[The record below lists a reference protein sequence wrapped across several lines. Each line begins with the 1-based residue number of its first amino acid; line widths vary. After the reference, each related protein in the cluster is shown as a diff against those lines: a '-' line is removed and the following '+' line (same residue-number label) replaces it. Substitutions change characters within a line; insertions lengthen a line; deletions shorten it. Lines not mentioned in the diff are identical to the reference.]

1 MTNYKITNITN
12 TAGKRDP
19 KFNTTLNIDYVDSMV
34 KKNITVKPGET
45 IFLQINSLPLSVH
58 RLRVKKL
65 ISVVEVSNNELK
77 NSLNITKPAV
87 IPPVIEIPEV
97 DENKTESTTRKK
109 SGKKSHEA
117 EVVDTQ

>member
-117 EVVDTQ
+117 EVVDSQ

>member
-58 RLRVKKL
+58 SLRVKKL

>member
-58 RLRVKKL
+58 SLRVKKL

-77 NSLNITKPAV
+77 NTLNITKPSV

-117 EVVDTQ
+117 EVIDTQ

>member
-12 TAGKRDP
+12 TAGKRDT
-19 KFNTTLNIDYVDSMV
+19 KFNTTLSIDYIDSMMR
-34 KKNITVKPGET
+34 KTITVKPGET

-117 EVVDTQ
+117 EVVDSQ